1 MTVPSEFAA
10 LRQSEGE
17 TFAAGGRSGPPSV
30 SVSCNRI
37 RNATD
42 RQETDCAP
50 RCSIF
55 RFRGAAHSGS
65 LQYVRVRDVI
75 LTGTNRPRQ
84 FLHFIEKSVAMRSIQ
99 TWLMALGIVCGWIS
113 LGVAEERSQL
123 PSAANRIVAGTAGKT
138 IARCGAGWLEEINGY
153 PVLHLKGTPYEMGFQ
168 HGALLKDQV
177 NSNMNRILNV
187 EGGQELV
194 KFGPLSLKP
203 RDAIK
208 TIIAIQSKFVPK
220 KYFEEIAGLSAG
232 SGLDPN
238 EAQMANFIPE
248 LFHCSGFAIM
258 NEATQDGTLYH
269 GRVLDYA
276 IDWGLQDHAVIIVA
290 EPTGGIPFVNVSYAG
305 FVGSVTGMNA
315 EHVAIGEMGGSGL
328 GHWQGVPMAFL
339 VREGL
344 EKGHTLS
351 DVLSVF
357 RDNPRTCQYYYVVSD
372 AKTNE
377 AVGMEASW
385 NVMQVIKPG
394 EGHELL
400 PKPVQDCSLLS
411 AGGRYDE
418 LVARVKAGHGRF
430 TAETAIA
437 LMDRPVAMKSNLHN
451 VLFEPKSTRFWVAN
465 AGTDKTPAADRSY
478 YQFQLSELL
487 TLQPDQG
494 SKEIPMVVA
503 ENR

>member
-1 MTVPSEFAA
+1 MRRLLSSLLCVAVGLSI
-10 LRQSEGE
+10 
-17 TFAAGGRSGPPSV
+17 AGSV
-30 SVSCNRI
+30 N
-37 RNATD
+37 
-42 RQETDCAP
+42 
-50 RCSIF
+50 
-55 RFRGAAHSGS
+55 
-65 LQYVRVRDVI
+65 
-75 LTGTNRPRQ
+75 
-84 FLHFIEKSVAMRSIQ
+84 
-99 TWLMALGIVCGWIS
+99 
-113 LGVAEERSQL
+113 AEERPAVAPASQ
-123 PSAANRIVAGTAGKT
+123 RIIAGTTDAKT

-153 PVLHLKGTPYEMGFQ
+153 PVLHLKGTPYEMGYQ
-168 HGALLKDQV
+168 HGALLKESV
-177 NSNMNRILNV
+177 AENMGRILNI

-194 KFGPLSLKP
+194 KFGPISLKP

-208 TIIAIQSKFVPK
+208 SIIAIQAKFIPEK
-220 KYFEEIAGLSAG
+220 FTQEIAGLAAG
-232 SGLDPN
+232 SGLDP
-238 EAQMANFIPE
+238 EEMKMANFIPE

-258 NEATQDGTLYH
+258 DAATKDGTLYH

-276 IDWGLQDHAVIIVA
+276 IDWGLQEHAVIIVA
-290 EPTGGIPFVNVSYAG
+290 EPEGSIPFVNVSYSG

-344 EKGHTLS
+344 EKGHTLN

-357 RDNPRTCQYYYVVSD
+357 RESPRTCEYYYVVSD

-385 NVMQVIKPG
+385 DKMQVIKAG
-394 EGHELL
+394 VGHELL

-418 LVARVKAGHGRF
+418 LVARTKAGYGTF
-430 TAETAIA
+430 TAETALS

-451 VLFEPKSTRFWVAN
+451 VLFEPQSTKFWVAN
-465 AGTDKTPAADRSY
+465 AGADKTPAADGMY

-487 TLQPDQG
+487 TRQPVSG
-494 SKEIPMVVA
+494 SKELPMGVKTASVGQK
-503 ENR
+503 